1 MWMQSIC
8 TWVIWKIGK
17 GTPNKLQ
24 VWCDLSNELEVNF
37 CNNGMFLNETEEES
51 KKRKESRIYLV
62 PRNVENI
69 TF

>member
-51 KKRKESRIYLV
+51 KERK
-62 PRNVENI
+62 
-69 TF
+69 